1 MSDLTDNEK
10 ANLLAH
16 VDGKAI
22 GKNDYDESFYRA
34 MCQVDIPH
42 SFELD
47 NKVRRAIMKF
57 VCENED
63 NTSKG
68 GVLMLGF
75 IHGYM
80 VGRKLRGDIR
90 AGSDIKKDKLDMKRL
105 I

>member
-16 VDGKAI
+16 VDGKSL
-22 GKNDYDESFYRA
+22 NDYDESFYKA
-34 MCQVDIPH
+34 MIMTDIPH

-47 NKVRRAIMKF
+47 SGVRRAILKF
-57 VCENED
+57 VCESETNAAH
-63 NTSKG
+63 SSA
-68 GVLMLGF
+68 VMLGF
-75 IHGYM
+75 VHGYV
-80 VGRKLRGDIR
+80 VGRKLRRDIR